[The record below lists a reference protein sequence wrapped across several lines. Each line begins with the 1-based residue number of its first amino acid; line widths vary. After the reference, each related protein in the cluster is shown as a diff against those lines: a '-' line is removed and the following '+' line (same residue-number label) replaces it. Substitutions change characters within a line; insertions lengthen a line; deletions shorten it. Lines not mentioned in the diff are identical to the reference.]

1 MNKHEEVLWKKVTS
15 VIPWE
20 IYFSSFS
27 EILVSDINSWIK
39 FIFNVI
45 VTNIN
50 FTCMLLLF
58 DVTTLKI
65 TRKPV
70 KLKKEYPAGC
80 AGEGKQSK
88 GK

>member
-65 TRKPV
+65 PRKPV
-70 KLKKEYPAGC
+70 KLKKENSAGC
-80 AGEGKQSK
+80 AG
-88 GK
+88 